1 MFFCDWKIYNLLRQ
15 PLGKLFYE
23 QKKYPFPIDCDGEV
37 PEHLKKDYPDYE
49 SYINGLA
56 NYTYT
61 MLGNGPVYSIKVAK
75 SKMPVREQ
83 VKNIMHASYSLIAH
97 ILDSKVKPE
106 HIRSVSLK
114 TYNSPSLPFY
124 NFLSKE

>member
-1 MFFCDWKIYNLLRQ
+1 
-15 PLGKLFYE
+15 
-23 QKKYPFPIDCDGEV
+23 
-37 PEHLKKDYPDYE
+37 
-49 SYINGLA
+49 
-56 NYTYT
+56 